1 MQDNRKSKAMTSIV
15 LDEIRSSDVQ
25 VRLEDVSCPGHEVC
39 VDETGELKIVGELI
53 QIHCQPGELNLT

>member
-1 MQDNRKSKAMTSIV
+1 MTSIV